1 MKLAAQ
7 KGYLSQALQKVQAIT
22 EKKSGMPIMSNVLL
36 QASQDGSLDL
46 YATDLELSIRTQMKA
61 QVITPGMTTVSA
73 RKLLEVVRELPSED
87 VTMECLPNSHLLI
100 QSGRARF
107 QLSTIPAEDFPEM
120 KFYEELELSPFSTTV
135 LKNCFGKTLYS
146 IPQDNDP
153 FSVPGVYCH
162 PVGESLL
169 RFVSSDGHRLTY
181 YETSRDAMGDLNF
194 GEGIVIHRKA
204 VQDIIKI
211 IDKEETVSMGMH
223 ENRLLVKTLNT
234 TLSIRLLESSFPD
247 YQLIIPDQRPF
258 SFLVNR
264 DDFLSALKRVAL
276 LTNLKWRYV
285 RLVISSGMLHL
296 EAESVEMGNAA
307 DDLDIDYDGE
317 EFSVAFNV
325 RYVMEAIQVI
335 DSDQV
340 IFEWVDQFHGGVF
353 LDAEDPGYLGLIM
366 PMVV

>member
-7 KGYLSQALQKVQAIT
+7 KGYLSQTLQKVQAIT

-36 QASQDGSLDL
+36 QVSQDNLL
-46 YATDLELSIRTQMKA
+46 ELFVTDLELSMRTQMEA
-61 QVITPGMTTVSA
+61 QVVTRGTTTVSA
-73 RKLLEVVRELPSED
+73 RKLLEVVRELPSEE
-87 VTMECLPNSHLLI
+87 VVLETLPNNRLLI

-120 KFYEELELSPFSTTV
+120 KFYEELELSPFNASAF
-135 LKNCFGKTLYS
+135 KGCFGKTIHS
-146 IPQDNDP
+146 IPMDNDP

-162 PVGESLL
+162 PVGEGLL
-169 RFVSSDGHRLTY
+169 RFVSSDGHRLSY
-181 YETSRDAMGDLNF
+181 YETSREAMGELDF

-204 VQDIIKI
+204 VQEIVKTV
-211 IDKEETVSMGMH
+211 DKEETVFVGLH
-223 ENRLLVKTLNT
+223 KDRLLVKTGDT
-234 TLSIRLLESSFPD
+234 TLSIRLLESGFPD

-258 SFLVNR
+258 AFLVNR
-264 DDFLSALKRVAL
+264 NDFLAALKRVAV

-285 RLVISSGMLHL
+285 RFVISPGLLHL
-296 EAESVEMGNAA
+296 EADNSELGNAA

-317 EFSVAFNV
+317 EFNVAFNV

-340 IFEWVDQFHGGVF
+340 RFEWVDQFHGGVF